1 MISFIHQ
8 PAILTVARILFVAL
22 FFQDAIFNKI
32 MHAEKSMA
40 LMASMNLPFRKV
52 LLVLLVAFELI
63 GGLMLI
69 MNWYTSIVV
78 LFFGLF
84 CFTVSFL
91 FHPFWQYKNL
101 ADMQNQMN
109 HFMKNMAISGGA
121 IYIAAYSL
129 LSS

>member
-1 MISFIHQ
+1 MVNFIQQ
-8 PAILTVARILFVAL
+8 PAMLTIARILFASL

-32 MHAEKSMA
+32 MHSKNSLA
-40 LMASMNLPFRKV
+40 LMASMNLPFTKV
-52 LLVLLVAFELI
+52 LLILLVAFELI

-69 MNWYTSIVV
+69 LNWYTPIVV
-78 LFFGLF
+78 LLFGLF

-91 FHPFWQYKNL
+91 FHPFWQYDNL

-129 LSS
+129 L